1 MNCTN
6 CSRVNHINGI
16 KDNRCYFCNNKLSF
30 PSLAQRAQ
38 LATNQ
43 KSFPSPVS
51 QVPASRSSDGN
62 YYLNPN
68 TSMGNPIIAPQRS
81 TMNPSTYDT
90 GAPYPANMRTLNR
103 DMSRSKINDDQFN
116 RPSSSPILP
125 TKSSSRP
132 VDKFIRAG
140 NDILLAGPKKEIEI
154 LKGNP
159 IANAQQ
165 IEKNRGNISV
175 NKNQQAFLTLKDKNF
190 IETEYGSSTEVFGNY
205 APDEDEYE
213 TTTVDKNYNYKKSA
227 DELMKERGDY

>member
-6 CSRVNHINGI
+6 CSRVNHISNI
-16 KDNRCYFCNNKLSF
+16 KDNRCYFCNHKLSF
-30 PSLAQRAQ
+30 PSLAQR
-38 LATNQ
+38 
-43 KSFPSPVS
+43 
-51 QVPASRSSDGN
+51 VPASRSSDGN

-81 TMNPSTYDT
+81 TINPSTYD
-90 GAPYPANMRTLNR
+90 NMRTLNR

-116 RPSSSPILP
+116 RPSSSPLLP

-140 NDILLAGPKKEIEI
+140 NDILLNGPKKEIEI

-190 IETEYGSSTEVFGNY
+190 IETEYGSSTDVFGNY